1 MDPSRRPSTA
11 TGCGPP
17 RRPKSLHAR
26 YSGRPTRRRGGTASR
41 GPTTRCW
48 WSGSGRR
55 WRWCRDSSRTSR
67 SRHGRISG
75 RPEPGPGTA
84 AGHDPGSVR
93 ARLRPAPAGRWAAPR
108 ARRGRGAIRAG
119 AGWPLGRRR
128 ADPRGVRGPAGLARA
143 RRSRPAVPR
152 HRSALQR
159 SLEPEPAAGGDG
171 SDLNQGGARDQC
183 RCNGDLPGPPSG
195 RIPARDGPA
204 DRGRDGSRRGARERE
219 GQEPGAPGV
228 DRTRRGHRLDGGGE
242 RGGPMTTRAF
252 NTQSRRKEELVPRRG
267 GELGI
272 YVCGVTVYE
281 VSHIGHG
288 RSAIVFDVI
297 RRYLRHRGHAVKFVK
312 NFTDIDDKIIRRA
325 NQEGVSARE
334 VSERY
339 IAEYRTDMASLGVLP
354 PDVEP
359 KATEHIP
366 QMIALIERLI
376 QKGMAYPVDGDVY
389 FEVRRFPGYGKL
401 SGKNLEDL
409 QAGARVE
416 VDERKRDPLDFALW
430 KATKPGEP
438 SWKSPWGEGRPG
450 WHLECSAMAMEYL
463 GETLDVHGGGEDL
476 IFPHHENEI
485 AQAEAATGKPFVH
498 YWMHNGFVNMDDE
511 KMSKSL
517 GNTLTIKDLVR
528 RHDPEA
534 LRLYL
539 LGTHY
544 RNPLEFADERITE
557 AGRALARL
565 RSLKDEA
572 ERIAARGTPA
582 PGPDGGLFEQVAA
595 HRARFEAAMDDDFN
609 TPQALGVL
617 FDLARRLHT
626 AREQV
631 SQGTLGA
638 GPFLIGVGELVV
650 LAQTLGLLEG
660 AGRRPVSLDPQM
672 KARIESLV
680 YLRQEARRQRD
691 FGEAD
696 RLREEL
702 SRLGVVLEDTRDGTT
717 WKLQS

>member
-1 MDPSRRPSTA
+1 M
-11 TGCGPP
+11 
-17 RRPKSLHAR
+17 
-26 YSGRPTRRRGGTASR
+26 
-41 GPTTRCW
+41 
-48 WSGSGRR
+48 
-55 WRWCRDSSRTSR
+55 
-67 SRHGRISG
+67 
-75 RPEPGPGTA
+75 
-84 AGHDPGSVR
+84 
-93 ARLRPAPAGRWAAPR
+93 APR
-108 ARRGRGAIRAG
+108 
-119 AGWPLGRRR
+119 L
-128 ADPRGVRGPAGLARA
+128 
-143 RRSRPAVPR
+143 
-152 HRSALQR
+152 
-159 SLEPEPAAGGDG
+159 
-171 SDLNQGGARDQC
+171 
-183 RCNGDLPGPPSG
+183 
-195 RIPARDGPA
+195 
-204 DRGRDGSRRGARERE
+204 
-219 GQEPGAPGV
+219 
-228 DRTRRGHRLDGGGE
+228 
-242 RGGPMTTRAF
+242 F
-252 NTQSRRKEELVPRRG
+252 NTLSRRKDPLVPLRG
-267 GELGI
+267 SEVRI
-272 YVCGVTVYE
+272 YVCGVTVYD

-297 RRYLRHRGHAVKFVK
+297 RRYLQHRGYAVNFVK

-325 NQEGVSARE
+325 NQEGVAARE
-334 VSERY
+334 ISERY
-339 IAEYRTDMASLGVLP
+339 IAEYRADMASLGVLP

-366 QMIALIERLI
+366 QMIALIDRLI
-376 QKGMAYPVDGDVY
+376 RQGVAYQVDGDVY

-401 SGKNLEDL
+401 SGKNLEEL
-409 QAGARVE
+409 RAGARVE

-450 WHLECSAMAMEYL
+450 WHIECSAMAMQYL
-463 GETLDVHGGGEDL
+463 GEVLDVHGGGEDL

-485 AQAEAATGKPFVH
+485 AQSEAATGKPFVR
-498 YWMHNGFVNMDDE
+498 YWLHNGFVNLGDQ

-544 RNPLEFADERITE
+544 RNPLDFADERITE

-572 ERIAARGTPA
+572 DRIASLGTPA
-582 PGPDGGLFEQVAA
+582 PGPDGGLFDEVAA

-617 FDLARRLHT
+617 FDLARVLH
-626 AREQV
+626 AAKDRV
-631 SQGTLGA
+631 AQGTIGA
-638 GPFLIGVGELVV
+638 GAFLMGVGELVMLGQV
-650 LAQTLGLLEG
+650 LGLLES
-660 AGRRPVSLDPQM
+660 RRKAATVDPQLRA
-672 KARIESLV
+672 KIESLV

-691 FGEAD
+691 FREAD

-702 SRLGVVLEDTRDGTT
+702 SRLGVLLEDTRDGTT